1 MFDVAIIGGGPAGL
15 TAASYLQRFHRRCVV
30 FDAGQSRARWIPE
43 SNNCPGFP
51 GGVSGEDLLR
61 RLHAQAAAVSVPV
74 ERVRVDRIARAEEG
88 FVIAAGDRDWRAR
101 AVLLAT
107 GLRDRL
113 PGPWA
118 EEAIACGALRLC
130 PICDAFEA
138 SDLAIGVFGPARDIG
153 SHARFLRTFSSR
165 VFALPSD
172 GGDGGEAGEA
182 ARAAGIEWLG
192 AGKLRFDGRRC
203 HWHRADDVVPLET
216 VYCYLGSDAT
226 LPLDGLEVERT
237 RSGEVVV
244 DRHQQ
249 TCVPGLYAIGD
260 VVGGLNQIS
269 VAVGHAA
276 IAATHVHGQL
286 PETPRAAP
294 EAVR

>member
-1 MFDVAIIGGGPAGL
+1 MFDVAIVGGGPAGL
-15 TAASYLQRFHRRCVV
+15 TAASYLRRFHRRCIVL
-30 FDAGQSRARWIPE
+30 DAGQSRARWIPE

-51 GGVSGEDLLR
+51 GGVSGEDLLQ
-61 RLHAQAAAVSVPV
+61 RLQAQAAAVSVPV
-74 ERVRVDRIARAEEG
+74 AQVAVDRIAREGEG

-101 AVLLAT
+101 AVMLAT

-118 EEAIACGALRLC
+118 EQAIACGALRLC

-138 SDLAIGVFGPARDIG
+138 SDLAIGVYGPARAIG

-165 VFALPSD
+165 VFALPAD
-172 GGDGGEAGEA
+172 GGDGGETGED
-182 ARAAGIEWLG
+182 ARAAGIAWLG
-192 AGKLRFDGRRC
+192 AGELRFDGRRC
-203 HWHRADDVVPLET
+203 HWQRAGDAVALDT

-237 RSGEVVV
+237 GSGEVVV

-249 TCVPGLYAIGD
+249 TCVPRLYAIGD
-260 VVGGLNQIS
+260 LAGGLNQIS

-276 IAATHVHGQL
+276 IAATHAHGQL
-286 PETPRAAP
+286 PDTPRAAP
-294 EAVR
+294 EGVR

>member
-1 MFDVAIIGGGPAGL
+1 
-15 TAASYLQRFHRRCVV
+15 R
-30 FDAGQSRARWIPE
+30 
-43 SNNCPGFP
+43 
-51 GGVSGEDLLR
+51 
-61 RLHAQAAAVSVPV
+61 AQAAAVSVPV
-74 ERVRVDRIARAEEG
+74 EQVRVDRIARDAEG
-88 FVIAAGDRDWRAR
+88 FVIAGNGREWRAR

-118 EEAIACGALRLC
+118 EDALACGALRLC

-138 SDLAIGVFGPARDIG
+138 SDLVIGVYGAGRDIG
-153 SHARFLRTFSSR
+153 SHARFLRTFSPR
-165 VFALPSD
+165 VSALPSD
-172 GGDGGEAGEA
+172 GDDGGAEGEA
-182 ARAAGIEWLG
+182 ARAAGVEWLG
-192 AGKLRFDGRRC
+192 AGELRFDGRRC
-203 HWHRADDVVPLET
+203 HWHRAGDAVPLDT
-216 VYCYLGSDAT
+216 VYCYLGSDAS

-260 VVGGLNQIS
+260 LVGGLNQIS

-286 PETPRAAP
+286 PETLRQAQEPAR
-294 EAVR
+294 